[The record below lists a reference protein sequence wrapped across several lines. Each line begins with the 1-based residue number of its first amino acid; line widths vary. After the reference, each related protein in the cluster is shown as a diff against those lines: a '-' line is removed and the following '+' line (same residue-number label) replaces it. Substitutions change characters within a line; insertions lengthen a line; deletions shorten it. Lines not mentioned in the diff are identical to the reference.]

1 MRDRRNR
8 LGKGRDVRFQNNRT
22 YGSVYNPIH
31 THHYHM
37 AYTHG
42 VPPLEYTRVYY
53 VPHVRDTHVVRDDR
67 GLGRGLSVEPPRQTR
82 ARRTANRAS

>member
-1 MRDRRNR
+1 MRSS
-8 LGKGRDVRFQNNRT
+8 KIVGRTDQCTPPYTPIIITWR
-22 YGSVYNPIH
+22 IH
-31 THHYHM
+31 T
-37 AYTHG
+37 ASLPLINTH
-42 VPPLEYTRVYY
+42 VYY